1 MEALLDL
8 TVSLLTPVTMM
19 LWPLLALPLLAAFL
33 IAVCGRW
40 PNLREAVTLAAAV
53 MLFLM
58 ALTLVTAADEQP
70 AQLRLWQLLP
80 GLTFALQWEALGVL
94 FALVASFL
102 WLVTAI
108 YSIGYMR
115 GYNDGRGESHQTRFY
130 AAFAVAIAATMGV
143 ALAANMFTL
152 FVCYEALTLSTY
164 PLVTHAGNEAARRGG
179 RVYLGTLLG
188 TSIGLQFVAIVGTW
202 LLTGSL
208 DFRAGGLLAGEVSD
222 GLVLLLLLLYVFGI
236 GKAAL
241 MPVHRWLPA
250 AMVAPTPVSA
260 LLHAVAVVK
269 AGVFTVLKV
278 VTFVVGPDFF
288 RRELSTIGPWA
299 QQLLILFAICSL
311 IVASL
316 VAMRQDNLKRRLAYS
331 TVSQLAYILLGGF
344 LAHAWGLMGAAMH
357 LATHA
362 FGKITLFFAAGA
374 IYIASHKTEVSTM
387 TGLGRQMPI
396 TFACFFLGSLS
407 VIGMPLFGGFWS
419 KWYLAYGAVET
430 GQWLALFALMV
441 SSLLNIAYLL
451 PVSIRAFARTGA
463 ERLPIEWTLQRE
475 APWPCLLAMGLSA
488 TGCLV
493 LFFWPQ
499 GLYQLSSLF
508 VEHAMEGVDLR

>member
-1 MEALLDL
+1 MPALLEQAMSVL
-8 TVSLLTPVTMM
+8 TTAGQRLWLLP
-19 LWPLLALPLLAAFL
+19 ALPLLAALL
-33 IAVCGRW
+33 IPVCSSR
-40 PNLREAVTLAAAV
+40 PNLREAVTLLAAAC
-53 MLFLM
+53 LFLL
-58 ALTLVTAADEQP
+58 ALGLMPVVGDTPE
-70 AQLRLWQLLP
+70 AQVLWHLLP
-80 GLTFALQWEALGVL
+80 GLSFALQGEALGVL
-94 FALVASFL
+94 FALLASFL

-108 YSIGYMR
+108 YTIGYMR
-115 GYNDGRGESHQTRFY
+115 GYNDGRGAAHQTRFY

-143 ALAANMFTL
+143 ALAANLFTL
-152 FVCYEALTLSTY
+152 FVCYEILTLSTY
-164 PLVTHAGNEAARRGG
+164 PLVTHAGTDAARQGG

-188 TSIGLQFVAIVGTW
+188 TSIGLQFIAIVGTW

-208 DFRAGGLLAGEVSD
+208 DFQAGGLLSGEVSD
-222 GLVLLLLLLYVFGI
+222 GLVVLLLLLYIFGI

-278 VTFVVGPDFF
+278 LTYVVGPGFF
-288 RRELSTIGPWA
+288 QGEFSPLGPWV
-299 QQLLILFAICSL
+299 QQLLIYLAIFSL
-311 IVASL
+311 VVASL
-316 VAMRQDNLKRRLAYS
+316 VALRQDNLKRRLAYS

-344 LAHAWGLMGAAMH
+344 LAHTWGLIGAAMH
-357 LATHA
+357 IATHA

-387 TGLGRQMPI
+387 QGLGRRMPV
-396 TFACFFLGSLS
+396 TFACFLLGSLS

-430 GQWLALFALMV
+430 GQWLALTVLMA

-451 PVSIRAFARTGA
+451 PVPIRAFSRNGNA
-463 ERLPIEWTLQRE
+463 RLPVAWSLQHE
-475 APWPCLLAMGLSA
+475 APWPCLLAMGISVV
-488 TGCLV
+488 GCLL

-499 GLYQLSSLF
+499 GLYQLASLF
-508 VEHAMEGVDLR
+508 AENALAGVTVR